1 MRKNLLFGLFA
12 TMVLLLTTA
21 CQKENDLLG
30 NGEATISFEISTPQM
45 ATRAFSDGTTAKE
58 LWYAVYHEEN
68 GVMKQVRE
76 EKSAQLTNK
85 KARVEAQLATG

>member
-1 MRKNLLFGLFA
+1 MKKNLFFGLFA

-45 ATRAFSDGTTAKE
+45 ATRAFSDGT
-58 LWYAVYHEEN
+58 
-68 GVMKQVRE
+68 
-76 EKSAQLTNK
+76 
-85 KARVEAQLATG
+85 LATQLQ